1 MKAFKKLVMLLVLA
15 VPVAVSAEGLGVYV
29 PFSLYSNS
37 SVDTNDVKADYDPS
51 LGLGLMYDTNVG
63 ENKLFNYRLGLEYM
77 RVGVDNV
84 QGVPSDQSNNRFDIV
99 NTFGFGIVRSENM
112 RLWIG
117 PRINVAWNSGIGG
130 VNNSGSALEIGV
142 APAVGVN
149 VELSRDFV
157 LGLDIDYRVAYLSGT
172 WDGDSARSFYGD
184 IEGATAR
191 VYMIYMF
198 GETFPKPMPKDVVDS
213 SL

>member
-1 MKAFKKLVMLLVLA
+1 MNALKRLITLLVLA
-15 VPVAVSAEGLGVYV
+15 VPLTVSAEGLGVYV
-29 PFSLYSNS
+29 PFSLYSQS
-37 SVDTNDVKADYDPS
+37 SVGTKDVKADYDPS

-84 QGVPSDQSNNRFDIV
+84 QGVSSDKSNNRVDIV
-99 NTFGFGIVRSENM
+99 NTLGFGIVRNEHM

-117 PRINVAWNSGIGG
+117 PRINVAWNSDIGG
-130 VNNSGSALEIGV
+130 VDNSGSALEIGL
-142 APAVGVN
+142 AAAAGIN
-149 VELSRDFV
+149 VELNRDIV
-157 LGLDIDYRVAYLSGT
+157 LGLDVDYRVAYLSGT
-172 WDGDSARSFYGD
+172 WDENGGGSFYGD

-191 VYMIYMF
+191 VYVIYMF
-198 GETFPKPMPKDVVDS
+198 GETFPKPMHKEVVDS

>member
-1 MKAFKKLVMLLVLA
+1 MLKKLITLLVLA
-15 VPVAVSAEGLGVYV
+15 VPMAVSGEGLGVYV
-29 PFSLYSNS
+29 PFSLYSHS

-63 ENKLFNYRLGLEYM
+63 ENKLFNYRLGVEYM
-77 RVGVDNV
+77 KVGVDNV

-99 NTFGFGIVRSENM
+99 NTLGFGIVRNEHI

-130 VNNSGSALEIGV
+130 VDNSGSALEIGL
-142 APAVGVN
+142 APAAGIN
-149 VELSRDFV
+149 IELNRDIV

-172 WDGDSARSFYGD
+172 WDGDGARSFYGD

-191 VYMIYMF
+191 IYMIYMF
-198 GETFPKPMPKDVVDS
+198 GETFPKPMSKDVVDS